1 MHTMMKGGE
10 PIVPSVMEE
19 VMQTLHGD
27 PEVQRQ
33 KVVDLLGLD
42 VERGGGDEVTWL
54 SDNLGLQSKCFLA
67 RGPRWKGLG
76 KQPIVG
82 GGDVSGTAFV
92 KMLPNWDIKGMVE
105 IIRDGAR
112 EDAEKAARELGK
124 NEEGVKAAGE
134 EAMEAVGD
142 LNFAEPAIQIRR
154 ERVVLRAFK
163 AAVDAGELQLPEDS
177 LLVIPRLYDNVV
189 IDERLEEE
197 ESKPTLL
204 VMEDLV
210 AASFEIRSY
219 KDPISDEDAVAVA
232 SALADFH
239 GALWRIKDR
248 LGIRVVESVD
258 DRAVWQYEK
267 MLRSCF
273 EEFKLFYTLGLLIG
287 DVTPYTLDIAKGSVD
302 TGAMP
307 LILGHGDPWAHNVM
321 LRRDRL
327 TGKVNGVAFVDLGNV
342 RPMHPLEDF
351 FCFMGTMAD
360 KSAWQL
366 RNAAPRIEYERR
378 LVDRLPPNLFL
389 DGNNHPIQLFAYR
402 NQLRGRAALIKYC
415 TDINMWWVPGMNGMH
430 PLTQRHMAVFYGIVA
445 VCRHIDEENEVRE
458 NTRDG
463 APNVKQRVKAS
474 N

>member
-1 MHTMMKGGE
+1 MMKGGE

-19 VMQTLHGD
+19 VMRTLHGD
-27 PEVQRQ
+27 PAVQRQ

-42 VERGGGDEVTWL
+42 VEGGGDDEVTWL

-76 KQPIVG
+76 KQPVVG
-82 GGDVSGTAFV
+82 DDSCTAFV

-124 NEEGVKAAGE
+124 SEEEVKVAGE
-134 EAMEAVGD
+134 VAAAEACDM
-142 LNFAEPAIQIRR
+142 NFAEPAIQIRR

-163 AAVDAGELQLPEDS
+163 AAADAGELQLPDDS
-177 LLVIPRLYDNVV
+177 LLVIPRIFDNVV

-197 ESKPTLL
+197 ESKPTFL

-210 AASFEIRSY
+210 AAGFEIRSY

-258 DRAVWQYEK
+258 DRSVWQYEK
-267 MLRSCF
+267 MLLSSL
-273 EEFKLFYTLGLLIG
+273 EEFRVHYSPSIIG
-287 DVTPYTLDIAKGSVD
+287 AFTPYVSDIAKGSGFTD
-302 TGAMP
+302 TRP
-307 LILGHGDPWAHNVM
+307 LILGHGDGWAHNVM
-321 LRRDRL
+321 LRRDQV

-351 FCFMGTMAD
+351 FCFMGTMANA
-360 KSAWQL
+360 SAWHTKV
-366 RNAAPRIEYERR
+366 AEPRIEYERR
-378 LVDRLPPNLFL
+378 LTTQLASDLFL
-389 DGNNHPIQLFAYR
+389 DDSNQPIKLYSYR
-402 NQLRGRAALIKYC
+402 NQLRGRAAMIKYC
-415 TDINMWWVPGMNGMH
+415 TDIETWWLPRVNGQLH
-430 PLTQRHMAVFYGIVA
+430 DLVERHLAIFYGITI
-445 VCRHIDEENEVRE
+445 VCRNVRAENEAHDDNGGDSGPVL
-458 NTRDG
+458 
-463 APNVKQRVKAS
+463 KQRGGKVSK
-474 N
+474 